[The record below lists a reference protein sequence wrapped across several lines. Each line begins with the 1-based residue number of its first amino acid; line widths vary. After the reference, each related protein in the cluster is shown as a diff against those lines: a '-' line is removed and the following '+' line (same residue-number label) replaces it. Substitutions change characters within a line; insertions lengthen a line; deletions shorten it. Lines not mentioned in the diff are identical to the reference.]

1 MDRKQDA
8 LGDLGALRRAI
19 EASPFD
25 AVVVASPENVKYAA
39 DVEISTQRSIRDRLA
54 VVVWAKGREPVF
66 VLCQVEEGYARQQ
79 GWITDLRPYKE
90 FVTAPMTLVVD
101 VLRELGLERGHVGIE
116 TEYLAAK
123 YASALTNA
131 LPGLRVG
138 ACDGLFRRVRAFK
151 TPRELEA
158 IAEGFRATELALKA
172 TFAATRVGEDEH
184 ALVRR
189 LVDEIMQTG
198 AEAVAFS
205 HINAGPNTGFPHAA
219 PTGYRVQQGDI
230 VKADCGGMYKG
241 YPSNIGRTA
250 VIGTPSADDRQTW
263 ARLRAIHHEVADM
276 LRPGNTGRQLF
287 ERATALH
294 AKHGIPFP
302 YAHNGHS
309 VGLEIHEHPIISP
322 HDDTLYEPGMISTVE
337 TRVRWVGVKGLHM
350 EDLYLVTEGAPLL
363 LTDAFDNE
371 AIFEI

>member
-1 MDRKQDA
+1 MDRKA
-8 LGDLGALRRAI
+8 RVLGDIEGLQRAI
-19 EASPFD
+19 EASDFD
-25 AVVVASPENVKYAA
+25 AVVVASPENVKYAS

-54 VVVWAKGREPVF
+54 VVIWAKGREPVF
-66 VLCQVEEGYARQQ
+66 VLCQVEEGYARQE
-79 GWITDLRPYKE
+79 GWIADLRPYKE
-90 FVTAPMTLVVD
+90 FVTAPMTLVAD
-101 VLRELGLERGHVGIE
+101 TLRELGLERGHVGIE

-123 YASALTNA
+123 YAAALGTA
-131 LPGLRVG
+131 LPGIRLG
-138 ACDGLFRRVRAFK
+138 ACDALFRRVRAFK
-151 TPRELEA
+151 TPQEMA
-158 IAEGFRATELALKA
+158 VIADGFRATERALQA
-172 TFAATRVGEDEH
+172 TFAATREGEDEH

-189 LVDEIMQTG
+189 LVDEIMLTG

-219 PTGYRVQQGDI
+219 PTGYRVQKGDI
-230 VKADCGGMYKG
+230 VKADCGGMYRG

-250 VIGTPSADDRQTW
+250 KMGEPTAEERETW
-263 ARLRAIHHEVADM
+263 VRLRAIHHEVADM

-287 ERATALH
+287 ERATLLH
-294 AKHGIPFP
+294 ARHGIPFP

-322 HDDTLYEPGMISTVE
+322 HDNTPYEAGMISTVE

-350 EDLYLVTEGAPLL
+350 EDLYAVTDGAPTL

-371 AIFEI
+371 AIFVI